1 MKKRI
6 VIIGA
11 GSGGM
16 MVANK
21 LARQL
26 KDEIT
31 EDKVEIQLISNTEQH
46 IYQPG
51 YLYVVF
57 NEKAPEHFI
66 RQQDTLVHR
75 NVHLQFDNIEKIIPE
90 KNMIKSKTTQYSYDV
105 LVIATGSH
113 PNFNSIP
120 GLQEGADN
128 FYTLEGAIKLRDKL
142 VDMKKGKILI
152 TIDVPHKC
160 PAAPLELALMLED
173 YFSKRGIKDDITIK
187 YTYPIGRIHSLQPV
201 SAWAEPEFEKRKIE
215 FESFFNVESVDPQ
228 RKVVMTMDGEE
239 HSYDLLV
246 SIPSHEGA
254 PVVVNSGLGDEIGFI
269 PTDRYT
275 LKMAGSDNI
284 YVIGDATNLPISKAG
299 STAHYQTEV
308 LVPNIVNRVK
318 GLPETHR
325 YNGKVACFLENSL
338 EDASMITF
346 DYHTPPKPVATS
358 DFLHW
363 FKLVYG
369 ELYWLNA
376 RGIL

>member
-26 KDEIT
+26 NDEIT

-75 NVHLQFDNIEKIIPE
+75 NVHLQFDDIEEIIPE
-90 KNMIKSKTTQYSYDV
+90 KNMIKSKTTQYSYDF

-120 GLQEGADN
+120 GLQKGADN

-239 HSYDLLV
+239 HSYDLLI

-254 PVVVNSGLGDEIGFI
+254 PVIVNSGLGDEIGFI
-269 PTDRYT
+269 PTDRYK